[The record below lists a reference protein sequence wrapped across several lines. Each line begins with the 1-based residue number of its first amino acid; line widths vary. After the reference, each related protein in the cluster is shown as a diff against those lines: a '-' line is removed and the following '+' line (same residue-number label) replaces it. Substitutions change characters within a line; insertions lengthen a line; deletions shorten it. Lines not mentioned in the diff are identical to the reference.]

1 MTNNKPRI
9 VKDYD
14 KLPEEIVARVK
25 LNYPDGFVNHL
36 IRYTNKE
43 GKFVS
48 ALPFETED
56 VYYLIR
62 MTELEAR
69 QIIEDDEDYDEDGI
83 LRDDFAADEFGDE
96 DEDILNHPEYEEDN
110 QEEEY

>member
-1 MTNNKPRI
+1 MTSNKPRI

-14 KLPEEIVARVK
+14 KLPEEIVTRVK
-25 LNYPDGFVNHL
+25 LNYPEGFVNHL
-36 IRYTNKE
+36 IRYTNKD

-48 ALPFETED
+48 ALPFETDD

-62 MTELEAR
+62 MTELEAK

-83 LRDDFAADEFGDE
+83 LRDDFAADDFADE
-96 DEDILNHPEYEEDN
+96 DEDILNHPEYEEDK
-110 QEEEY
+110 EEDEY